1 MKPSTEKPQEDLHTN
16 EVVCTNQAAHEA
28 EQNASP
34 VPTSSMI
41 YKIYI
46 PLKDAP
52 RILNDEK
59 RGTNYLTASFG
70 MVNFGGQPLNYQQN
84 KDPHLVAQMERLYTV
99 IDRSIENPS

>member
-16 EVVCTNQAAHEA
+16 ETVCTNQAAHEA

-34 VPTSSMI
+34 APTSSMI
-41 YKIYI
+41 YKIYN

-59 RGTNYLTASFG
+59 RGTNYLTTSFWHG
-70 MVNFGGQPLNYQQN
+70 ELWRAALELPTEQRPTPCSSNGETIHCG
-84 KDPHLVAQMERLYTV
+84 
-99 IDRSIENPS
+99 

>member
-16 EVVCTNQAAHEA
+16 ETVCTNQAAHEA

-34 VPTSSMI
+34 APTSSMI
-41 YKIYI
+41 YKIYN

-59 RGTNYLTASFG
+59 G
-70 MVNFGGQPLNYQQN
+70 
-84 KDPHLVAQMERLYTV
+84 AQT
-99 IDRSIENPS
+99 I